1 MNIPDSPAELA
12 TRAMTMGAMH
22 TILEPK
28 LRLGL
33 NLMKFSVN
41 HPNQFKSIIP
51 PFFVGLGGFLAIVAT
66 EILSTFYFCMFNDPI
81 SVMIKLLG
89 IAFIANIGQ
98 VYGNS
103 LSKNLKLKQTD
114 VKSMKITVFRQIRD
128 TIEKDIN

>member
-1 MNIPDSPAELA
+1 M
-12 TRAMTMGAMH
+12 
-22 TILEPK
+22 
-28 LRLGL
+28 RLGL
-33 NLMKFSVN
+33 KLMKFSVN
-41 HPNQFKSIIP
+41 HPNQFNSIVP
-51 PFFVGLGGFLAIVAT
+51 PFCVGLGSFIAILAT
-66 EILSTFYFCMFNDPI
+66 EILSAFYFCMFGDPI

-114 VKSMKITVFRQIRD
+114 VKSMKITVFREIRD